1 MTQKVTLVKAE
12 SPGSPEIPLNVD
24 SSGNIG
30 VNVESGGSGGG
41 SGGVVQVS
49 DGTTKTQYLAVDANG
64 KIGVNALPS
73 ITGATTNDVLTN
85 VYGTTAVP
93 ADWSKYL
100 AIKSQALQDAWDSTN
115 HNLQVTSDNDIWVNN
130 LTVPAGSTMSLASGQ
145 EFTCGA
151 LDNSG
156 TIVNMG
162 YLRCTSFT
170 TEAGSTYISGPGSV
184 KEVFAGY

>member
-30 VNVESGGSGGG
+30 V
-41 SGGVVQVS
+41 
-49 DGTTKTQYLAVDANG
+49 
-64 KIGVNALPS
+64 
-73 ITGATTNDVLTN
+73 
-85 VYGTTAVP
+85 
-93 ADWSKYL
+93 
-100 AIKSQALQDAWDSTN
+100 KSQALQDAWDSTN

-130 LTVPAGSTMSLASGQ
+130 LTVPAERTMSLASGQ

>member
-1 MTQKVTLVKAE
+1 MTDPQIVGNPPNQKSLYDVWYAV
-12 SPGSPEIPLNVD
+12 
-24 SSGNIG
+24 SS
-30 VNVESGGSGGG
+30 
-41 SGGVVQVS
+41 
-49 DGTTKTQYLAVDANG
+49 
-64 KIGVNALPS
+64 
-73 ITGATTNDVLTN
+73 LT
-85 VYGTTAVP
+85 
-93 ADWSKYL
+93 
-100 AIKSQALQDAWDSTN
+100 DAWDSTN

-130 LTVPAGSTMSLASGQ
+130 LTVPAGRTMSLASGQ